1 MSVFMKSE
9 FRSDSY
15 NGDNQIIVNI
25 ALVYNWIKIASL
37 LSSQDYQSETSS
49 RQWVAFSLSC
59 QINGEVR

>member
-1 MSVFMKSE
+1 MH
-9 FRSDSY
+9 
-15 NGDNQIIVNI
+15 GDIQNIVNI